1 MSKSVPST
9 FRSTTKT
16 VRVACIHMNIVT
28 RAGIV
33 HSSVT
38 KIIGPITLIFSEQ
51 TEVPVPVPARQ
62 ISWIRTIKKKNEIYG
77 EIT

>member
-16 VRVACIHMNIVT
+16 VRIAGIHMNIII

-33 HSSVT
+33 HSPVT
-38 KIIGPITLIFSEQ
+38 KIISPIMLIIGEQ
-51 TEVPVPVPARQ
+51 TEVPVPEPGATG
-62 ISWIRTIKKKNEIYG
+62 ILDPHNKKNWDIRK
-77 EIT
+77 